1 MRSNFAKFKELGVTD
16 EHRATA
22 IAIIERNKPNM
33 ALNARNAEKYLQE
46 RQLEQAKSNSTLIF
60 QFWLKPIIL
69 IMEKS
74 YSQVLK
80 AQFKAQRWACLSSS
94 NKRPENRKE
103 YTLTYTENQVKILEN
118 IEINR
123 KTGNHR
129 TMRLK
134 DSSKTPYFAITATFN
149 SFSIAEYCCNS
160 KHG

>member
-1 MRSNFAKFKELGVTD
+1 MAKIEQEVAQYEKMRSNFAKFKELGVTD

-46 RQLEQAKSNSTLIF
+46 RQLEQAKEQLNLIF

-80 AQFKAQRWACLSSS
+80 AQFKAQKMGLFI
-94 NKRPENRKE
+94 
-103 YTLTYTENQVKILEN
+103 IL
-118 IEINR
+118 
-123 KTGNHR
+123 K
-129 TMRLK
+129 
-134 DSSKTPYFAITATFN
+134 
-149 SFSIAEYCCNS
+149 
-160 KHG
+160 